1 MITFDSL
8 DIETELLVGLENAR
22 MEEQR
27 GRNMEIELLLGSKRS
42 PGPTSVTET
51 GASLKPPGSHR
62 RKLYADKPVS
72 R

>member
-27 GRNMEIELLLGSKRS
+27 GRNMEIELLLGSKRP

-51 GASLKPPGSHR
+51 DAP
-62 RKLYADKPVS
+62 
-72 R
+72 

>member
-27 GRNMEIELLLGSKRS
+27 GRNMEIELLLGSKRP
-42 PGPTSVTET
+42 PGPTSVTD
-51 GASLKPPGSHR
+51 PNFDDQNR
-62 RKLYADKPVS
+62 
-72 R
+72 